1 MRESAK
7 VGKDEAQESA
17 KYNVKSPII
26 DNMDQKSPDK
36 VMMVLKENVILIHEN
51 IAEWPNL

>member
-1 MRESAK
+1 MMQESAK

-17 KYNVKSPII
+17 EHAVKNSII

-36 VMMVLKENVILIHEN
+36 VMVVS
-51 IAEWPNL
+51 